1 MTVCRS
7 ATETVPAALVVIDRR
22 MHIRPGT
29 LTLLI
34 VLAAC
39 GVGLFVLPP
48 GVPTKITGAVLIV
61 VAFAVLIVSGRAGR
75 SNR

>member
-1 MTVCRS
+1 MVG
-7 ATETVPAALVVIDRR
+7 AALAVVDRR
-22 MHIRPGT
+22 MRLRPWT

-48 GVPTKITGAVLIV
+48 GVPTKILGAVLIV
-61 VAFAVLIVSGRAGR
+61 VAFAVLIVPERAGR
-75 SNR
+75 SGR

>member
-1 MTVCRS
+1 MW
-7 ATETVPAALVVIDRR
+7 AALAVIDRR
-22 MHIRPGT
+22 THIRPGA

-34 VLAAC
+34 FLAAS

-48 GVPTKITGAVLIV
+48 GVPTKILGAVLIV

-75 SNR
+75 SDR